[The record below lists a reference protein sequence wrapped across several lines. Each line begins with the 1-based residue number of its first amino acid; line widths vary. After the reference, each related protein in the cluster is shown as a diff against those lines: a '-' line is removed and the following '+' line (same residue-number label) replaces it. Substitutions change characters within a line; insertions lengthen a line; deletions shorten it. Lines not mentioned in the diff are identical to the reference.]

1 MGKGAGHLST
11 TNPPDPQVETIDCVP
26 DIVPYLRRATIAVVP
41 ILHGSG
47 IRFKILEAL
56 ACEVPVV
63 STTLGAQGIEV
74 KDGESILLADSA
86 AAFAQ
91 AILTLLQDHAKRAQM
106 ARQGLAVLGQH
117 YTASVNTVRI
127 QQLVTEIL
135 CARKG

>member
-1 MGKGAGHLST
+1 M
-11 TNPPDPQVETIDCVP
+11 P

-63 STTLGAQGIEV
+63 STPLGAQGIKV
-74 KDGESILLADSA
+74 KEGESILLADNA

-91 AILTLLQDHAKRAQM
+91 AILTLLQDHAKRTQM
-106 ARQGLAVLGQH
+106 ARQELAVLRQH

-135 CARKG
+135 CMGKGQERT